1 MVSENYVYF
10 LLDFIASVNCQT
22 VVFVYISTAVCMESI
37 SISSVAYLVYQV
49 EQSSSIDDMNMY
61 SHIVMPSNF
70 NRCFSLFGAAYIRQY
85 CNALEYS
92 HFSAHMAIYR
102 KEKFNQDEWRENRA
116 ATMSTETLSLSAKWR
131 GKMVNEKYLSW
142 CKVVICCRLLM
153 KIVCLFVG
161 WKQWIRSSCTSASE
175 NVVQVNPTNNN
186 RTVLCSET
194 FSVGDKLEI

>member
-102 KEKFNQDEWRENRA
+102 KEKFNQDEWREKRA
-116 ATMSTETLSLSAKWR
+116 ATMSTESLSLSRRNEEEKLLTKSICRDAK
-131 GKMVNEKYLSW
+131 
-142 CKVVICCRLLM
+142 LLFVADFWW
-153 KIVCLFVG
+153 KLFVCLLDENNESGRVARQQAKTLCKWIPPTTTEQFFVR
-161 WKQWIRSSCTSASE
+161 KLSR
-175 NVVQVNPTNNN
+175 
-186 RTVLCSET
+186 
-194 FSVGDKLEI
+194 LEIN